1 MSRPPGL
8 SSISG
13 IEEDDEIFIP
23 WESLDICV
31 RGSPL
36 LKFGRQGEPHFRDFQ
51 LSQDCKF
58 LAWAS
63 QKKTDG
69 DSRVILRGCKL
80 FEGQQTDVFRRQ
92 NRGDLEGLCFSLM
105 YDDPQRRGQLR
116 SLDVAC
122 KDRREYDAWVTALSF
137 LCTSSPPQGL
147 LRARQ
152 SSLWVDVTPIGSSNG
167 KGGIGA
173 KSNSRITKDL
183 KKRIKDTN
191 DIYSWGRSSWGE
203 LGLGD
208 EATHPRP
215 TLVNM
220 LLGKAVK
227 YVACG
232 SSHCIAVCEEG
243 ETYAWGHGGCG
254 RLGTG
259 SVDHELSP
267 RLLLRPTVSDRGSS
281 SSSSSKSF
289 QRNENTPF
297 RFRTVACGDMH
308 SLGVGLEDGHVYTWG
323 AGSSGA
329 LGSTRRTN
337 QLYPTLIPGC
347 VSIIQLAEGSPSESN
362 SNQVIQSRAS
372 MASTANV
379 LPPRLVLVK
388 PHVVAVGAGNSYSSF
403 VDNQGRI
410 FTCGNM
416 ESPLGH
422 DVANLSRIMQ
432 SIKNSF
438 SAVATVAAASM
449 TASSSSSSA
458 SLGGGGGGGISQISP
473 ARLPVISMTSTGT
486 NSSIGSESSHATGSS
501 HGKKTGLSLAAM
513 AAAVA
518 AAAEANTISIA
529 ASAAGLELI
538 PKSILMRET
547 KASPRPHDPSQEPTL
562 QSEIIAD
569 NLALVVEGCLESFAG
584 GGATTA
590 ASDLLVPVQVL
601 VGGLSGSGAAV
612 QTLALSCGDMHM
624 CVVTSGG
631 HAYSW
636 GWGGSGALGHGDTL
650 DRTIPSRI
658 SSLPRDVVEV
668 ACGAAHTLVL
678 VDRLLPLPPPPSM
691 PPPTAISAPEREN
704 SGSFSNSSA
713 SAVPSTPT
721 SVGMSGS
728 THNVPS
734 ELQIHRDSVR
744 ELYAFGSSAYGQVP
758 APRGVSTESV
768 STAASNT
775 SRAGARPGTIC
786 VLPRLVDMP
795 LVSKNK
801 DQSSKK
807 GLQSVGKDDEDATSL
822 RAIPRSIA
830 AGAFHSAF
838 ISTEN
843 VLYVCGTGSRG
854 ELGISASAAASLAQS
869 VVPNSSASS
878 LSPSGSNGKK
888 LTSSAVSPAG
898 DLLRASS
905 GFSGIALRI
914 KSLKIVPWEITRP
927 HLEGSSESLSS
938 SSADSLTSSQNT
950 VTARRS
956 SFAGGDDLAGK
967 GGALLSPRSI
977 GSPVGFSI
985 DNDTSAPTA
994 PHSSNEESKVDV
1006 NKVGFGDLRPKSL
1019 VLGHIYSSLG
1029 IQNTSKETINGQQH
1043 IHLSDNGFDS
1053 DENDDE
1059 VESKFPDM
1067 TQQEGSTKQTRNFPN
1082 HSLSKADARR
1092 LQQEKELDI
1101 RRSASPTIVP
1111 EYKNEA
1117 YMRTTS
1123 STGSNQ
1129 IASEALSP
1137 ISGSA
1142 SAAHSGVVSLQSSTA
1157 AEAVAAAAKTARSV
1171 FSRSRTQT
1179 SSNSSGSN
1187 MTSVATK
1194 FSPFS
1199 DSSFLTSTALSMTSS
1214 VSRRSDAILD
1224 STLSYGFLPVPG
1236 LMTKEVRS
1244 VSCGNGFTVA
1254 SVATEWMN
1262 NDAAL
1267 ICMRCSR
1274 PFTTFFRKHHCRLC
1288 GGVFCTECSSSK
1300 TPLLKLGYIEPVR
1313 VCDGCFARV

>member
-13 IEEDDEIFIP
+13 IEDDSDEVFIP

-51 LSQDCKF
+51 LSQDCKY

-208 EATHPRP
+208 EVTHPRP

-227 YVACG
+227 NVACG
-232 SSHCIAVCEEG
+232 SAHCIAVCEEG

-259 SVDHELSP
+259 SVDHELTP
-267 RLLLRPTVSDRGSS
+267 RLLLRPSGTDRGYL
-281 SSSSSKSF
+281 SSSKSF

-297 RFRTVACGDMH
+297 RFRTIACGDMH

-329 LGSTRRTN
+329 LGSTRRSN

-347 VSIIQLAEGSPSESN
+347 VSFIQLTEGSTTSDLN
-362 SNQVIQSRAS
+362 SNPVIQSRSS
-372 MASTANV
+372 MASFVNF

-403 VDNQGRI
+403 VDNLGRI

-422 DVANLSRIMQ
+422 DVAHLSRIMQ
-432 SIKNSF
+432 AIKHSNA
-438 SAVATVAAASM
+438 AVVSVAAAS
-449 TASSSSSSA
+449 AVAGGPSSSSSP
-458 SLGGGGGGGISQISP
+458 GGGISQVSP
-473 ARLPVISMTSTGT
+473 ARQPVISMTSTGT
-486 NSSIGSESSHATGSS
+486 NSSIGSESSHLTGSS
-501 HGKKTGLSLAAM
+501 LGKKTGMSLAAM

-518 AAAEANTISIA
+518 AAAEANAISIA
-529 ASAAGLELI
+529 ASAAGLESI
-538 PKSILMRET
+538 PKSILMREV
-547 KASPRPHDPSQEPTL
+547 KASPRPQESGQELTL
-562 QSEIIAD
+562 QSEVIAD
-569 NLALVVEGCLESFAG
+569 SLASVVEGCLESFAG

-691 PPPTAISAPEREN
+691 PPPTTSATSAPERES
-704 SGSFSNSSA
+704 SGSFSAA
-713 SAVPSTPT
+713 SVPSTPT
-721 SVGMSGS
+721 TTTSIGS
-728 THNVPS
+728 TQIVAN
-734 ELQIHRDSVR
+734 ELQIHRDCVR
-744 ELYAFGSSAYGQVP
+744 ELYAFGSSAFGQVP
-758 APRGVSTESV
+758 APRGVSTETASM
-768 STAASNT
+768 AAST
-775 SRAGARPGTIC
+775 SSRAGARPGTIC

-795 LVSKNK
+795 MVSKSK
-801 DQSSKK
+801 EQAALKK
-807 GLQSVGKDDEDATSL
+807 GVQSGGKEDEDVVAL

-854 ELGISASAAASLAQS
+854 ELGISASAAAALAQS
-869 VVPNSSASS
+869 VVPVSSA
-878 LSPSGSNGKK
+878 LSPSGGNEKRS
-888 LTSSAVSPAG
+888 TSSVVSPAG

-914 KSLKIVPWEITRP
+914 KSLKIVPWENVRL
-927 HLEGSSESLSS
+927 HSEGSSDGSSSSISAESLS
-938 SSADSLTSSQNT
+938 TSQNT
-950 VTARRS
+950 ATARRS
-956 SFAGGDDLAGK
+956 SFAAGDDLGGK
-967 GGALLSPRSI
+967 SGALMSPRSI
-977 GSPVGFSI
+977 GSPVGFSV
-985 DNDTSAPTA
+985 DGDYTG
-994 PHSSNEESKVDV
+994 PHPSSSVEESKTDL
-1006 NKVGFGDLRPKSL
+1006 NKVGFGDLRPRSL
-1019 VLGHIYSSLG
+1019 ILGHIYPSLG
-1029 IQNTSKETINGQQH
+1029 VHQSSKDASVLLGRQSTQN
-1043 IHLSDNGFDS
+1043 DNGFDS
-1053 DENDDE
+1053 DDDDDDVDKE
-1059 VESKFPDM
+1059 V
-1067 TQQEGSTKQTRNFPN
+1067 QEKTKQDRGSSLPGRHSPT

-1092 LQQEKELDI
+1092 LQQEKELDT
-1101 RRSASPTIVP
+1101 RRSASPTCVP
-1111 EYKNEA
+1111 EYTNEA
-1117 YMRTTS
+1117 YMRTSLPGTNQLS
-1123 STGSNQ
+1123 SP
-1129 IASEALSP
+1129 EALSP
-1137 ISGSA
+1137 NSGAA
-1142 SAAHSGVVSLQSSTA
+1142 SHSGMASHHSSTA
-1157 AEAVAAAAKTARSV
+1157 AVAVVAAAITARNV
-1171 FSRSRTQT
+1171 FSRTRTQA
-1179 SSNSSGSN
+1179 SISGGNNS
-1187 MTSVATK
+1187 TSVTTK

-1199 DSSFLTSTALSMTSS
+1199 DSSFLTSTSLSITSA

-1236 LMTKEVRS
+1236 LMSKEVRS

-1254 SVATEWMN
+1254 SVATEWMS

-1267 ICMRCSR
+1267 ICMRCAR